1 MAPRSWELGAGE
13 KRYWLPNTVINIMHI
28 QSKGYS
34 PIPKNIYLIN
44 IQGTKLIIKE
54 KLMQKVTKVKVK
66 RDKN

>member
-1 MAPRSWELGAGE
+1 
-13 KRYWLPNTVINIMHI
+13 MHI

-54 KLMQKVTKVKVK
+54 KLMQKVTKVKVI

>member
-34 PIPKNIYLIN
+34 PIPKNIYLLN
-44 IQGTKLIIKE
+44 IQRIKLNKKE
-54 KLMQKVTKVKVK
+54 KKKEEINAKS
-66 RDKN
+66 DKS